1 LPPRVAVTFV
11 FGLVHGLGFADALT
25 SLALA
30 GWPLVRALVGF
41 NLGVE
46 LGQAV
51 AIAVALPALLYVG
64 SLARAPLMA
73 RSASAAVAAIGA
85 YWFVERVFFG

>member
-1 LPPRVAVTFV
+1 MSRHVRRLFVVLAAVVVV
-11 FGLVHGLGFADALT
+11 F
-25 SLALA
+25 
-30 GWPLVRALVGF
+30 
-41 NLGVE
+41 
-46 LGQAV
+46 
-51 AIAVALPALLYVG
+51 VG